1 MLVCAENEIKILSF
15 ENSYSKYKIIDIL
28 KEHNDSI
35 YQIHE
40 LNNKLL
46 VSCASDEL
54 LIFWE
59 KDIENNDKLYQSIN
73 KLIISKINSFLEI
86 PNKKIV
92 TLSGWEE
99 KLNFIDINSK
109 QITHT
114 IKRIKCK
121 GGNSSICIINNDFLA
136 VTGYIG
142 IYIIEIKNHQISLVI
157 KPNDNV
163 YTSIIP
169 LNDGTFMTTE
179 LNNHKGYF
187 FGDMKQ
193 WSVTANGNNW
203 ECISEKQYSHLSCI
217 IGIIQLSNGNLIS
230 TSFDQKIKIW
240 K

>member
-1 MLVCAENEIKILSF
+1 MIDQKIKFSPLKFLSVIFIVTTSFLFIFSFKKNCDVELNSDYAYSTIFLSLFAILQSALIYF
-15 ENSYSKYKIIDIL
+15 LKKTFKTYFYYMDIL
-28 KEHNDSI
+28 E
-35 YQIHE
+35 
-40 LNNKLL
+40 
-46 VSCASDEL
+46 
-54 LIFWE
+54 
-59 KDIENNDKLYQSIN
+59 
-73 KLIISKINSFLEI
+73 
-86 PNKKIV
+86 
-92 TLSGWEE
+92 
-99 KLNFIDINSK
+99 FI
-109 QITHT
+109 
-114 IKRIKCK
+114 
-121 GGNSSICIINNDFLA
+121 
-136 VTGYIG
+136 GYIG